1 MSFLSCS
8 IESCSRHIHKTLK
21 DFKMNKNVKNSEH
34 ITILLNLVFIVLLEY
49 LFNSLKQIKHISP
62 CNGKKRQVHIGAF
75 QLSAKLYNS
84 KAVVEYNIYGNSK
97 QLNSLSLGI
106 NSKYAT

>member
-1 MSFLSCS
+1 
-8 IESCSRHIHKTLK
+8 
-21 DFKMNKNVKNSEH
+21 MNKNFKNREH
-34 ITILLNLVFIVLLEY
+34 ITILLNQVIIFLLQY
-49 LFNSLKQIKHISP
+49 LFNSLKQIKHISQ
-62 CNGKKRQVHIGAF
+62 CNGKKRQVNIGAF

>member
-1 MSFLSCS
+1 
-8 IESCSRHIHKTLK
+8 
-21 DFKMNKNVKNSEH
+21 MNKNVKNSEH

-49 LFNSLKQIKHISP
+49 LFNSLKHISP